1 LELEGACLDTAIG
14 RQSKAG
20 ASPGCWPHEFDRRQG
35 QSRLL
40 HWKDG
45 WRIMKPHLHFRL
57 LLGIC
62 FFCQAFFAHAEPE
75 RPGIVLEVKKNGETV
90 IVDAHFAVS
99 ANQHEVWDVLTDFD
113 HMAKF
118 LPNLESSK
126 VLAGGVNKVQVEQKG
141 RITYGLL
148 SFSFEN
154 IRDVELSPYQEI
166 RSHLVSGNLKKGE
179 GMTQLISEGS
189 STRVVY
195 HNESL
200 PGSWLGAAVS
210 LSVIE
215 KASREQFEAI
225 KNEILRRKSAGNG
238 DVAGAKIH

>member
-1 LELEGACLDTAIG
+1 M
-14 RQSKAG
+14 
-20 ASPGCWPHEFDRRQG
+20 
-35 QSRLL
+35 
-40 HWKDG
+40 
-45 WRIMKPHLHFRL
+45 MKPHLHFRL
-57 LLGIC
+57 LVGLWI
-62 FFCQAFFAHAEPE
+62 FCQALFAHAETE
-75 RPGIVLEVKKNGETV
+75 RPGVVLEVKKNGETV
-90 IVDAHFAVS
+90 IVDAHFSVP

-126 VLAGGVNKVQVEQKG
+126 VIAGSANKVQVEQKG
-141 RITYGLL
+141 RIAYGLL

-154 IRDVELSPYQEI
+154 IRDVELAPYHEI

-179 GMTQLISEGS
+179 GMTQLTSEGS
-189 STRVVY
+189 VTRVVY

-238 DVAGAKIH
+238 DLAGARVQ